1 MARFRGVS
9 ECKGNCSG
17 HRAGYRYAQGGG
29 TTPARRSSS
38 FNNGMRI
45 ALGTF
50 VTPATATGTRRK
62 KK

>member
-1 MARFRGVS
+1 MARFRGLS

-29 TTPARRSSS
+29 TMPSRRSSS

-50 VTPATATGTRRK
+50 RAPPAAPRRK